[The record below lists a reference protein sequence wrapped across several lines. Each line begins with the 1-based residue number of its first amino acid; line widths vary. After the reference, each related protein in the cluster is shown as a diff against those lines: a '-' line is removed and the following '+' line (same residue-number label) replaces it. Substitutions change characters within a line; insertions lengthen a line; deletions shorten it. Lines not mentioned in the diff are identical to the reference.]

1 MKITSR
7 LFAGLAALAMVLGGV
22 TAFAPTPARAQVAE
36 TGGTLIAVGIFAAAT
51 VAALVLI
58 DEQGDD
64 EAPQSP

>member
-7 LFAGLAALAMVLGGV
+7 LFAGLAAFALALGGV
-22 TAFAPTPARAQVAE
+22 SAFAPTPARAQVE
-36 TGGTLIAVGIFAAAT
+36 TGGTLIAIGIFAAAT
-51 VAALVLI
+51 VAAFVLI